1 MLKLFKETKAN
12 LLINF
17 YLQRRKIVH
26 YIYANEKFFPELT
39 FPQIEHSL
47 SLRNELFLVTFN
59 DETENTTCRTIN
71 SHILYN

>member
-1 MLKLFKETKAN
+1 MLKMFKETKAN

-26 YIYANEKFFPELT
+26 YICKRKLLS
-39 FPQIEHSL
+39 EHIL

-59 DETENTTCRTIN
+59 DETENATCRTIN
-71 SHILYN
+71 SHILDNCM